1 MAKGGNF
8 EGEISKRLSLWF
20 TNDMEETAFWR
31 TSSSG
36 ARATSRKK
44 VNKDVQVDDF
54 GDLKAESPMGKPLTD
69 FFTIELKTG
78 YAKKA
83 KSKAKKHD
91 GKEVIKITN
100 WDILDAVDSNQ
111 GKPQIY
117 QFWEQVERDAE
128 IANKEPLLIFRR
140 NNKQP
145 CIAMYTDIFKSFVS
159 KCDYPD
165 FEFITLNFCSED
177 MCFPSITVC
186 NLYKFFE
193 WTKGKIK
200 VIKLPIGE
208 KYSCPFITFNLKRTV
223 YKRGR
228 GIK

>member
-20 TNDMEETAFWR
+20 TNGAEETAFWR

-36 ARATSRKK
+36 ARATARRK
-44 VNKDVQVDDF
+44 VNKDIQVDDF
-54 GDLKAESPMGKPLTD
+54 GDSKAESPMGKPLTD

-78 YAKKA
+78 YAKKS
-83 KSKAKKHD
+83 KSKAKKHGD
-91 GKEVIKITN
+91 KEVIKITN
-100 WDILDAVDSNQ
+100 WDILDMVDSSQNI
-111 GKPQIY
+111 PQFLD
-117 QFWEQVERDAE
+117 FWGQCERDSILAS
-128 IANKEPLLIFRR
+128 KEPLLIFRR

-145 CIAMYTDIFKSFVS
+145 CIAMYTDVFTAFIT
-159 KCDYPD
+159 KCGYPD
-165 FEFITLNFCSED
+165 FDFITVNFCSD
-177 MCFPSITVC
+177 VMCYPSISVC

-193 WTKGKIK
+193 WTQGKIK
-200 VIKLPIGE
+200 LIKLPIGNA
-208 KYSCPFITFNLKRTV
+208 YSCPFISFNLKRTI